1 MVNLKIEYLG
11 LNLKNPV
18 VVASIGL
25 TAKVENLISYE
36 NAGAG
41 AVVLKSLFEEQIE
54 NEASFLNEQSALYP
68 ENMDYL
74 YNYMQQYSVG
84 NYLNL
89 IKEAKERV
97 SIPVIASINCYE
109 AGNWTSFAKEIE
121 EAGADAL
128 EINLYSIATNKIR
141 KGSEIEE
148 AYLRIVKE
156 VCDKVSI
163 PVAVKI
169 SQNFSSLPTFVDGL
183 KGVGA
188 KGSVLFNKFFTP
200 DIDINTL
207 SVVGA
212 QPFTKSGDYLTELR
226 WIAIISALVSNFD
239 LSAST
244 GIHSGDEAIKMILS
258 GAKTVQL
265 CSALY
270 KGGAEEITNIIS
282 ALESFMADKGFSTVE
297 DFRGMLNY
305 SNIDTPEKF
314 ERVQFMKTFG
324 SK

>member
-1 MVNLKIEYLG
+1 MVNLQVEYLG

-18 VVASIGL
+18 VVASSGL
-25 TAKVENLISYE
+25 TAKVENLIAYE

-41 AVVLKSLFEEQIE
+41 AVVLKSLFEEQID
-54 NEASFLNEQSALYP
+54 NEANFLNEQSALYP

-89 IKEAKERV
+89 IKDAKSKI

-121 EAGADAL
+121 AAGADAL
-128 EINLYSIATNKIR
+128 EINLYSIATNKAR
-141 KGSEIEE
+141 KGSDIEE
-148 AYLRIVKE
+148 AYLRVVTE
-156 VCDKVSI
+156 VCSKISI
-163 PVAVKI
+163 PVVVKV
-169 SQNFSSLPTFVDGL
+169 SQNFSSLPAFIEGL
-183 KGVGA
+183 KGAGA

-200 DIDINTL
+200 DIDINKL

-212 QPFTKSGDYLTELR
+212 QPFTKSGDYLAELR

-239 LSAST
+239 LAAST
-244 GIHSGDEAIKMILS
+244 GIHTGEEAVKMILS
-258 GAKTVQL
+258 GAKVVQL

-270 KGGAEEITNIIS
+270 KGGAEEISHIVS
-282 ALESFMADKGFSTVE
+282 DLECFMADKGFSNVE

-305 SNIDTPEKF
+305 SNIDTPETF